1 MNEDWRLIVLDG
13 IPGIESQTVY
23 HAVGEAMDRFNDIP
37 NTIIICWPQNPIV
50 CIGYHQIIEEEVD
63 IEYCMINKIP
73 IVRRPLGGGAVYLD
87 EGQLF
92 YQLIAR
98 LDSKKIPRDVSKLYE
113 KILQAPI
120 ETYRAIGI
128 NANYAP
134 VNDIEAKGKKIS
146 GNGAAEVGGAR
157 ILTGNL
163 IFDFNFDEMIKI
175 LKVPDE
181 KFRDKIAQ
189 GLRNRLGTI
198 NGFLDEAPNRQKVKE
213 LLIENFERILDVKF
227 NKVNELSKREQEIN
241 NELIEL
247 YKSEEWLNIP
257 LYRRSELM
265 LKRKV
270 KISAT
275 TQIYQ
280 AVNKAPGGLIRLF
293 LEIENEKIKDI
304 IISGDFSANPMNAP
318 EIIENTLIGQPL
330 KMESLLEKLKIIF
343 SEKQLDLPG
352 VLPEDIVKT
361 IELSVRDLF

>member
-1 MNEDWRLIVLDG
+1 MKEDWRLIVLDG

-23 HAVGEAMDRFNDIP
+23 HTVGEAMDRYNDIP

-63 IEYCMINKIP
+63 IEYCKKKKIP

-92 YQLIAR
+92 YQIIAR

-134 VNDIEAKGKKIS
+134 VNDIEAEGKKIS

-163 IFDFNFDEMIKI
+163 IFDFNFDEMVKI

-198 NGFLDEAPNRQKVKE
+198 NGFLEQVPNRQKIKE
-213 LLIENFERILDVKF
+213 LLIENFERILDVQF
-227 NKVNELSKREQEIN
+227 NKVNELSTREQEIN

-247 YKSEEWLNIP
+247 YKSDKWLNIP

-265 LKRKV
+265 DKRKV
-270 KISAT
+270 KISSS

-280 AVNKAPGGLIRLF
+280 AIYKAPGGLIRLF
-293 LEIENEKIKDI
+293 LEIEDEKIKDI

-330 KMESLLEKLKIIF
+330 KMDSLLDKLKIIF
-343 SEKQLDLPG
+343 KEKQLDLPG

-361 IELSVRDLF
+361 IELSVKDLF